1 METAGS
7 APFLTFTPGKR
18 AQVEQTLVRRFFVA
32 DLNLRGDLKAT
43 AEYRYEQL
51 EQVPGAAELIVHFA
65 THLYRA
71 PEEFE
76 IPLDPRKAH
85 LLYRWR
91 ASSDTTGITT
101 LRNAGELASL
111 AILASGR
118 NSEADRLTLE
128 AFQTHLLRELHGT
141 PYEPA
146 FGLREATDRPL
157 VAVVAFAAPP
167 EQADQVLVALADRCF
182 AAAYFRYLGLA

>member
-1 METAGS
+1 
-7 APFLTFTPGKR
+7 
-18 AQVEQTLVRRFFVA
+18 VEKSPIRRFFVA

-51 EQVPGAAELIVHFA
+51 EQIPGAAELIVQFA
-65 THLYRA
+65 TQLYRT

-76 IPLDPRKAH
+76 LPLIRRSDR

-91 ASSDTTGITT
+91 SSSDTTGITT

-111 AILASGR
+111 AILASGI
-118 NSEADRLTLE
+118 NPEADRLTLD
-128 AFQTHLLRELHGT
+128 AFQAHLLRELHGT

-146 FGLREATDRPL
+146 FGLGEATDRPL

-167 EQADQVLVALADRCF
+167 EQADQLLVALADRCF
-182 AAAYFRYLGLA
+182 AAAYFRYLNLA

>member
-1 METAGS
+1 M
-7 APFLTFTPGKR
+7 TPVQRKR
-18 AQVEQTLVRRFFVA
+18 ARVEQPFVRRFFVA

-51 EQVPGAAELIVHFA
+51 EQVPGAGELIVHFA
-65 THLYRA
+65 TQLYRT
-71 PEEFE
+71 PDEFE
-76 IPLDPRKAH
+76 IPLTRRKDH

-91 ASSDTTGITT
+91 SSSETTGIST

-111 AILASGR
+111 AILASGK
-118 NSEADRLTLE
+118 NPEADHLTLE

-146 FGLREATDRPL
+146 FGLRESTDRPL

-167 EQADQVLVALADRCF
+167 DPQDQVLVALADRCF
-182 AAAYFRYLGLA
+182 AAAYFRYLNLA

>member
-1 METAGS
+1 M
-7 APFLTFTPGKR
+7 
-18 AQVEQTLVRRFFVA
+18 RRFFVA

-51 EQVPGAAELIVHFA
+51 EQVPGAAELIVEFA
-65 THLYRA
+65 TELYRT
-71 PEEFE
+71 PDEFE
-76 IPLDPRKAH
+76 IPLARGRPE

-91 ASSDTTGITT
+91 SSSDTTGITT
-101 LRNAGELASL
+101 LRNQGQLASL
-111 AILASGR
+111 AILASGI
-118 NSEADRLTLE
+118 NADADRLTLE

-141 PYEPA
+141 PFEPA

-167 EQADQVLVALADRCF
+167 EQVDQVLVALADRCF
-182 AAAYFRYLGLA
+182 AAAYFRYLNLA

>member
-1 METAGS
+1 VDK
-7 APFLTFTPGKR
+7 PLI
-18 AQVEQTLVRRFFVA
+18 RRFFVA
-32 DLNLRGDLKAT
+32 DLNLRGDLQAT

-51 EQVPGAAELIVHFA
+51 EQVPGASELIIQFA
-65 THLYRA
+65 TQLYRT

-76 IPLDPRKAH
+76 MPIGQRREPLV
-85 LLYRWR
+85 YRWR
-91 ASSDTTGITT
+91 ASSETSGITT

-111 AILASGR
+111 AILASGI
-118 NSEADRLTLE
+118 NVEADHLTLE

-146 FGLREATDRPL
+146 FGLREVADRPL

-167 EQADQVLVALADRCF
+167 EQTDQVLVALADRCF
-182 AAAYFRYLGLA
+182 AAAYFRYLNLA

>member
-1 METAGS
+1 MGPS
-7 APFLTFTPGKR
+7 VTFNPGKR
-18 AQVEQTLVRRFFVA
+18 ALVEKSQIRRFFVA
-32 DLNLRGDLKAT
+32 DLTLRGDLKAT

-51 EQVPGAAELIVHFA
+51 EQVPGAAELIIHFA
-65 THLYRA
+65 TQLYRT

-76 IPLDPRKAH
+76 MPLLPHNDR

-91 ASSDTTGITT
+91 ASSDTTGIAT
-101 LRNAGELASL
+101 LRHGGELASL
-111 AILASGR
+111 ALLASGL
-118 NSEADRLTLE
+118 NPEADRLTLD

-146 FGLREATDRPL
+146 FGLREATQRPL

-167 EQADQVLVALADRCF
+167 AQPDQVLVALADRCF
-182 AAAYFRYLGLA
+182 AAAYFRYLNLA

>member
-1 METAGS
+1 MQK
-7 APFLTFTPGKR
+7 PLI
-18 AQVEQTLVRRFFVA
+18 RRFFVA
-32 DLNLRGDLKAT
+32 DLTLRGDLKAT

-51 EQVPGAAELIVHFA
+51 DQVPGAGELIIQLA
-65 THLYRA
+65 TQLYRT

-76 IPLDPRKAH
+76 VPLGSGRSNFT
-85 LLYRWR
+85 YRWR
-91 ASSDTTGITT
+91 ASSQTSGITT

-111 AILASGR
+111 AILASGV
-118 NSEADRLTLE
+118 NVEADHLTLE

-146 FGLREATDRPL
+146 FGLREVPQRPL

-167 EQADQVLVALADRCF
+167 EPSDQLVVALADRCF
-182 AAAYFRYLGLA
+182 AAAYFRYLNLA

>member
-1 METAGS
+1 MRS
-7 APFLTFTPGKR
+7 LRGKR
-18 AQVEQTLVRRFFVA
+18 AQVEKSPIRHFFVA

-43 AEYRYEQL
+43 AEYRYDQL
-51 EQVPGAAELIVHFA
+51 EQVPGAAELIVQFA
-65 THLYRA
+65 TQLYRT

-76 IPLDPRKAH
+76 IPMVRRSDR

-91 ASSDTTGITT
+91 SSSETSGITT

-111 AILASGR
+111 AILASGI
-118 NSEADRLTLE
+118 NADADRLTLE

-141 PYEPA
+141 QFEPA

-182 AAAYFRYLGLA
+182 AAAYFRYLNLA

>member
-1 METAGS
+1 M
-7 APFLTFTPGKR
+7 
-18 AQVEQTLVRRFFVA
+18 RRFFVA
-32 DLNLRGDLKAT
+32 DLNLRGELRAT

-51 EQVPGAAELIVHFA
+51 EQVPGAGELIVSFA
-65 THLYRA
+65 THLYRS

-76 IPLDPRKAH
+76 VALPPRGRDH
-85 LLYRWR
+85 LRYRWR
-91 ASSDTTGITT
+91 ASAETAGIAT

-111 AILASGR
+111 ALLASGI
-118 NSEADRLTLE
+118 NPEADGLTLG

-146 FGLREATDRPL
+146 FGLRDVTERPL

-167 EQADQVLVALADRCF
+167 EQIDQLVVALADRCF
-182 AAAYFRYLGLA
+182 AAAFFRYLNLA

>member
-1 METAGS
+1 
-7 APFLTFTPGKR
+7 
-18 AQVEQTLVRRFFVA
+18 VEYTEHRRFFVA
-32 DLNLRGDLKAT
+32 DLDLRGDLRAI

-51 EQVPGAAELIVHFA
+51 ERIPGAAELIIQFA
-65 THLYRA
+65 THLYRS
-71 PEEFE
+71 PDEFE
-76 IPLDPRKAH
+76 LPLDRRKPH
-85 LLYRWR
+85 LNYRWR
-91 ASSDTTGITT
+91 SSSDTSGIAT

-111 AILASGR
+111 ALLASGK
-118 NSEADRLTLE
+118 NPDADRLTLE

-146 FGLREATDRPL
+146 FGLRDATGRPL

-182 AAAYFRYLGLA
+182 AAAYFRYLNLA